1 MQTVRYRK
9 PKTLLKGSLWWVM
22 VSSKKAREG
31 QEMMHVYHLLIL
43 RIKRMQVNARGKSF
57 RRSPFTPV

>member
-22 VSSKKAREG
+22 VGSKKAREG

-43 RIKRMQVNARGKSF
+43 RIKRMQVNAREES
-57 RRSPFTPV
+57 